1 MNSNIQVFNYQDFT
15 VRTFTDE
22 NGTVWFV
29 AKDVA
34 EALEYSNTRDA
45 IQTHVDEEDRRTV
58 SNLDESR
65 IATPLNGLPANTVII
80 NESGVYA
87 LIFGSNLPVAKKFK
101 HWVTSVV
108 LPQIHKTGSYSIN
121 DSKPVITEDTRE
133 KHTLPAHSGG
143 IKAAERLAV
152 RAFKCKKNEDFEA
165 VIAIDRDF
173 ADAFGY
179 SWLDRHGLKLRS
191 KMVEATPEQKQAA
204 GKYSWQDMQVE
215 VYYWEHDYNLSEIAA
230 RNNDDDNDTVNF
242 DEWSY

>member
-15 VRTFTDE
+15 VRTYTDE
-22 NGTVWFV
+22 DGEVWLV
-29 AKDVA
+29 AKDVCA
-34 EALEYSNTRDA
+34 VLGISKYRDA
-45 IQTHVDEEDRRTV
+45 IAD
-58 SNLDESR
+58 LDEDERMS
-65 IATPLNGLPANTVII
+65 INVDTPGGKQDMAAI
-80 NESGVYA
+80 NEPGLYK
-87 LIFGSNLPVAKKFK
+87 LTFRSNKPGAKEFTRK
-101 HWVTSVV
+101 VTHEI
-108 LPQIHKTGSYSIN
+108 LPQINHTGSYSIN
-121 DSKPVITEDTRE
+121 NSKPVITEDTRE

-230 RNNDDDNDTVNF
+230 RNNDDDNNTVNF